1 MIPVAGSAMVDSRF
15 RALVAAPPSPSLT
28 GGKVRMRSPGGAWFV
43 GRFGLLVVPVLL
55 SAGCATSSASGTGG
69 PLVGQPGSA
78 AADITAGDGAAD
90 DRGGPGDT
98 ARAEQERL
106 EALYWDRIQEARG
119 RFTEADVHFMSAMI
133 GHHAQALVM
142 TDLAPDRASDP
153 SVRTLSARIR
163 SSQADEITLMQQWLR
178 DRGQVVPEFHIE
190 GASLILHGDHGA
202 HDHRDMPGMLSNEQ
216 LAELER
222 AAGADFDRLFLQYMI
237 EHHRGAVAMVH
248 ELFATDA
255 AGQDPDV
262 FRFASDVQVD
272 QTTEVARME
281 RMLQE
286 MAPRGGT
293 P

>member
-1 MIPVAGSAMVDSRF
+1 M
-15 RALVAAPPSPSLT
+15 AAP
-28 GGKVRMRSPGGAWFV
+28 
-43 GRFGLLVVPVLL
+43 
-55 SAGCATSSASGTGG
+55 
-69 PLVGQPGSA
+69 
-78 AADITAGDGAAD
+78 GDAVDGIAPPD
-90 DRGGPGDT
+90 GNDS

-106 EALYWDRIQEARG
+106 EALYWVRIQEARG

-142 TDLAPDRASDP
+142 ADLAPYRASDP
-153 SVRTLSARIR
+153 SVLTLAARIR
-163 SSQADEITLMQQWLR
+163 SSQEDEITLMQQWLR
-178 DRGQVVPEFHIE
+178 DRGQEVPEFHIE
-190 GASLILHGDHGA
+190 GASLVLHGLHGA
-202 HDHRDMPGMLSNEQ
+202 HDHGDMPGMLSGEQ

-237 EHHRGAVAMVH
+237 QHHRGAVAMVH

-255 AGQDPDV
+255 AAQDPEI

>member
-1 MIPVAGSAMVDSRF
+1 MVDSRM
-15 RALVAAPPSPSLT
+15 
-28 GGKVRMRSPGGAWFV
+28 VRSRMVRSIPLMMAT
-43 GRFGLLVVPVLL
+43 LLL
-55 SAGCATSSASGTGG
+55 AGCAAGAGTRSGSPAIATTGN
-69 PLVGQPGSA
+69 A
-78 AADITAGDGAAD
+78 AADAAP
-90 DRGGPGDT
+90 RGSQDPV
-98 ARAEQERL
+98 RLERERL
-106 EALYWDRIQEARG
+106 EALYWERIQEARG

-142 TDLAPDRASDP
+142 TDLAPDRASEP
-153 SVRTLSARIR
+153 SVRTLAARIR
-163 SSQADEITLMQQWLR
+163 SSQEDEITLMQQWLR
-178 DRGQVVPEFHIE
+178 DRGQEVPEFHIE
-190 GASLILHGDHGA
+190 GGSLILHGLHGA
-202 HDHRDMPGMLSNEQ
+202 HAHGDMPGMLSGEQ

-237 EHHRGAVAMVH
+237 QHHRGAVAMVH

-255 AGQDPDV
+255 AGQDPEI

-286 MAPRGGT
+286 MALRGGT

>member
-1 MIPVAGSAMVDSRF
+1 MVDSSS
-15 RALVAAPPSPSLT
+15 RALIAAPRSPSASNGNTRTL
-28 GGKVRMRSPGGAWFV
+28 SAGGAWFV
-43 GRFGLLVVPVLL
+43 QRLVSLMVPILLL
-55 SAGCATSSASGTGG
+55 AGCATGSATGTGDQS
-69 PLVGQPGSA
+69 VAQPRTA
-78 AADITAGDGAAD
+78 AADIVARDGADPVHTEREEA
-90 DRGGPGDT
+90 

-106 EALYWDRIQEARG
+106 EAIYWDRIQEARG
-119 RFTEADVHFMSAMI
+119 RFTQADVHFMSAMI

-153 SVRTLSARIR
+153 SVRTLAARIR

-178 DRGQVVPEFHIE
+178 DRGQEVPEFHIE
-190 GASLILHGDHGA
+190 GSALVIQGLHGIHDHGNL
-202 HDHRDMPGMLSNEQ
+202 PGMLSDEQ

-222 AAGADFDRLFLQYMI
+222 AAGADFDRLFLQHMI

-255 AGQDPDV
+255 AGQDPEI